1 MIVSVKRTSLF
12 CYRVNIGEKMFIKI
26 VPDWL
31 PDSFLRPYP
40 SPSSSCHG
48 RIPDSIRRRRIGS
61 RRIRWIVA
69 TGLDIKDKLIA
80 DIFPTCLLDLIFKQ
94 SKLTRL
100 KF

>member
-1 MIVSVKRTSLF
+1 MILIIKCTSLF
-12 CYRVNIGEKMFIKI
+12 CCRVDIGEKRFIKI
-26 VPDWL
+26 VPDWW

-61 RRIRWIVA
+61 RRTRWIFA

-80 DIFPTCLLDLIFKQ
+80 DIFPM
-94 SKLTRL
+94 LTRL
-100 KF
+100 TF